1 MAAGKDSPVMDAVLT
16 SIMKPLARHFDDRD
30 IVEVRIS
37 RPGRIVVDR
46 RGAGLQYYDD
56 ANLTQ
61 GCIERICRALANKHG
76 LPFDADTHSK
86 VSCTIPGLQHR
97 FECLVGASVQSGLS
111 LTVRCKHPF
120 MPSWTEIGA
129 EGATQG
135 YLYDAMAASR
145 NMIVSGATNTGKTT
159 LINMLLEMVPT
170 SRRVIGVEDTPELD
184 LARFDQGVGLLA
196 DRDGAAGGGHMD
208 WRQLYDH
215 TMRITPDHIVFGEIS
230 TGNAWAALS
239 ALNSGVTGFMCT
251 IHAES
256 PRQVIERKFA
266 QNIAWSGQPMKNVRK
281 YLAELVDCIIQLER
295 GPDGYR
301 RITEIYEPKEDRT
314 IIPGG
319 GGGEAR
325 CA

>member
-1 MAAGKDSPVMDAVLT
+1 MDAVLT
-16 SIMKPLARHFDDRD
+16 SILAPLARHFDGRD
-30 IVEVRIS
+30 VVEIRVS

-46 RGAGLQYYDD
+46 RGAGLEYYDD
-56 ANLTQ
+56 DVLTR
-61 GCIERICRALANKHG
+61 GCIERICRALANKRG
-76 LPFDADTHSK
+76 LPFDGGAHSK

-111 LTVRCKHPF
+111 LTIRCKHPF
-120 MPSWTEIGA
+120 TPNWAELGA
-129 EGATQG
+129 GTSIQG
-135 YLYDAMAASR
+135 YFYDAMAASR
-145 NMIVSGATNTGKTT
+145 NIIVSGATNTGKTT
-159 LINMLLEMVPT
+159 LLNMLLEMVPT

-184 LARFDQGVGLLA
+184 LDRFDQGVGLLA
-196 DRDGAAGGGHMD
+196 DRDGAAGGGHLD

-256 PRQVIERKFA
+256 PRQVVERKFA
-266 QNIAWSGQPMKNVRK
+266 QNIAWSGRPMKNVGK
-281 YLAELVDCIIQLER
+281 YISGLVDCIVQIR
-295 GPDGYR
+295 RDADGYR
-301 RITEIYEPKEDRT
+301 RITEIYEPKTGATVTAE
-314 IIPGG
+314 
-319 GGGEAR
+319 GEAR

>member
-1 MAAGKDSPVMDAVLT
+1 MDAVL
-16 SIMKPLARHFDDRD
+16 SAILEPLARHFGDRD
-30 IVEVRIS
+30 VVEVRIS
-37 RPGRIVVDR
+37 RPGRVVVDR
-46 RGAGLQYYDD
+46 RGRGLAYYDD
-56 ANLTQ
+56 DSLTP
-61 GCIERICRALANKHG
+61 GCVERICRALANKHG

-97 FECLVGASVQSGLS
+97 FECLLGASVQSGLS

-120 MPSWTEIGA
+120 TPNWAELGA
-129 EGATQG
+129 DGRIQG
-135 YLYDAMAASR
+135 YFYDAMAASR
-145 NMIVSGATNTGKTT
+145 NIVVSGATNTGKTT

-196 DRDGAAGGGHMD
+196 DRDGAAGGGHLD

-230 TGNAWAALS
+230 TANAWAALA

-266 QNIAWSGQPMKNVRK
+266 QNAAWSGRPMKNVGK
-281 YLAELVDCIIQLER
+281 YLAGLVDCIVQVR
-295 GPDGYR
+295 RDADGYR
-301 RITEIYEPKEDRT
+301 RIAEIYEPKTGATVTVD
-314 IIPGG
+314 
-319 GGGEAR
+319 GEAR